1 MTCSGCQAKVQSLLS
16 GVDGVQKVTIA
27 LPKGEG
33 EIVMNRHIP
42 TTEFQKVLQP
52 YPKYQIADIESSP
65 AVHQEVAHTIG
76 PEKKSWFKTYQ
87 PIILLF
93 TYITG
98 ITLVIEASSGGFE
111 PMRWMSHFMAGFFLT
126 FCFFKLLN
134 LKAFAESYAMYDIIA
149 KRWMP
154 WGYIY
159 ATLELAL
166 GIAFL
171 TYFEPLITNIVTFV
185 LMSVSIVGVIQSVMS
200 KRRIKC
206 ACLGAVFDLPMST
219 VTIIEDSIMIA
230 MSGTM
235 IGMLIGS

>member
-1 MTCSGCQAKVQSLLS
+1 MTCSGCQAKVQRLLS
-16 GVDGVQKVTIA
+16 GVNGVQTVTID

-33 EIVMNRHIP
+33 EIVMDRHIP

-52 YPKYQIADIESSP
+52 YPKYQIADVEASP
-65 AVHQEVAHTIG
+65 AIHHETAHMID
-76 PEKKSWFKTYQ
+76 PEKSWFKTYQ
-87 PIILLF
+87 PVILLF
-93 TYITG
+93 AYITG
-98 ITLVIEASSGGFE
+98 ITLVIEANNGGFE

-149 KRWMP
+149 KRWMA
-154 WGYIY
+154 WGYVY
-159 ATLELAL
+159 ATFELAL

-171 TYFEPLITNIVTFV
+171 TYFEPLITNIATFF